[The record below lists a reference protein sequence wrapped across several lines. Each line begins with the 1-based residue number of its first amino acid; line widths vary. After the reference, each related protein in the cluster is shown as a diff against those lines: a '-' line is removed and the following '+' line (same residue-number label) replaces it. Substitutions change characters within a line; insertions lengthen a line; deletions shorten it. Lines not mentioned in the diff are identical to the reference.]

1 MTTGG
6 EAYPDVNN
14 PTGETGAVRMINW
27 RIQLAEREKLFW
39 LNSRKGDE
47 GKSYSFGCRIKWF
60 TDLGACT
67 QSIDGRDPS
76 IRVWAHNDFLPSA
89 KIYLVE
95 GFDRYLDEGTFK
107 LLMVWMVGDY
117 INGVLTVDSLA
128 YVLQRD
134 SPLPPGSD
142 VIDLLESLGMESLLL
157 NILPVQNADA
167 LDTWLFCTQTYPE
180 ANRRFIVGKLQIERI
195 RWLRRLGD
203 DCSKDYVDALRR
215 FLDLFPRFCYEVQEL
230 FRPSLHEFWR
240 GLGLVL
246 IRLYINSHESSS
258 LRGPE
263 STLSDV
269 MHAFEQALSYH
280 QSIGN
285 VYMQDVNNVTIAQ
298 VCFKQLSFRLLDEV

>member
-1 MTTGG
+1 
-6 EAYPDVNN
+6 
-14 PTGETGAVRMINW
+14 
-27 RIQLAEREKLFW
+27 
-39 LNSRKGDE
+39 
-47 GKSYSFGCRIKWF
+47 
-60 TDLGACT
+60 
-67 QSIDGRDPS
+67 
-76 IRVWAHNDFLPSA
+76 
-89 KIYLVE
+89 VE

-107 LLMVWMVGDY
+107 LLMVWIVGDY

-134 SPLPPGSD
+134 SPLSPGSD

-258 LRGPE
+258 VRGPE
-263 STLSDV
+263 STLSDA
-269 MHAFEQALSYH
+269 MHAVEQALSYH
-280 QSIGN
+280 QPIGN

-298 VCFKQLSFRLLDEV
+298 VCFKKISGFSMKCDEGLSYLREAEKCYDEIRQDYTLLGDPKGLEIHSGLSKGSTMPIYIGKL